1 MSNEIKLSVHRKPCL
16 TAREAMRSSRSA
28 DGFETAG
35 VRCGAWALSL
45 MSRHGL
51 VFARRDTPAM
61 VLLQR
66 LPLLRLLHERRTV
79 MSQQFRPQ
87 LNLSLNAFF
96 GQTLRRERQY
106 FIPERRLRA
115 SPVMA
120 EPVRV
125 ELSVSPVVQTVKAE
139 RVAESKKTND
149 RHVAAP
155 SFAAAQTQAPAQL
168 RQIKQLLPLQLVLQ
182 RRNQL
187 EELKR
192 VYRQSSVT
200 RESVLTFTERVVR
213 QRHRIEER
221 ASKQVAFVTRRAA
234 VPAVQD
240 ARSSS
245 AAVQQLDTHAPVAN
259 SVHTAPWAQPQL
271 SPPQLNL
278 DALTNHVI
286 QQLDRR
292 LVAARE
298 RLGKT

>member
-1 MSNEIKLSVHRKPCL
+1 
-16 TAREAMRSSRSA
+16 MRFSRSA

-35 VRCGAWALSL
+35 GRCGAWALSL

-51 VFARRDTPAM
+51 VLARRDAPAM

-79 MSQQFRPQ
+79 MLQQFRPQ

-96 GQTLRRERQY
+96 GQTLWRERQY
-106 FIPERRLRA
+106 FIPERRRA
-115 SPVMA
+115 ESPFMA

-125 ELSVSPVVQTVKAE
+125 ELSVSPVAQTVKAE
-139 RVAESKKTND
+139 RLAESKKTND
-149 RHVAAP
+149 GHVAAT

-168 RQIKQLLPLQLVLQ
+168 RQIKQLMPLQLVLQ
-182 RRNQL
+182 RFNQL

-221 ASKQVAFVTRRAA
+221 TSKQVAFVTRRVALPAA
-234 VPAVQD
+234 HD

-245 AAVQQLDTHAPVAN
+245 APSQQLNTHAPAAN
-259 SVHTAPWAQPQL
+259 SVHTAPWAQQQL